1 MCGVGWKRQLTINSP
16 TALPNSGL
24 AYAQVTG
31 GTVMA
36 GAQSTL
42 PTGPWRVFS
51 WSTRSVSETWPGPLL
66 DCGAPPTQR
75 QHTHTRG
82 RGAQALLPT
91 ASHRVPSNR
100 PAGGWSLLWAQG
112 STPTGGAWT
121 LGGQGWG
128 GQGSRGAVR

>member
-42 PTGPWRVFS
+42 PTRPVAG
-51 WSTRSVSETWPGPLL
+51 LL
-66 DCGAPPTQR
+66 LVHTQR
-75 QHTHTRG
+75 ERDLAGATAGLWCAPHPASAHTHQGTRG
-82 RGAQALLPT
+82 PGSAPDGQSPGAF
-91 ASHRVPSNR
+91 
-100 PAGGWSLLWAQG
+100 
-112 STPTGGAWT
+112 
-121 LGGQGWG
+121 
-128 GQGSRGAVR
+128 

>member
-16 TALPNSGL
+16 TALPDSGL
-24 AYAQVTG
+24 AYGQVTG

-36 GAQSTL
+36 GAQSAL
-42 PTGPWRVFS
+42 PTRPVAG
-51 WSTRSVSETWPGPLL
+51 LL
-66 DCGAPPTQR
+66 LVHTQRERDLAGATAGLAPHTQR

-128 GQGSRGAVR
+128 GAGR